1 MNNSLLAVKWVE
13 SFLHIDCMDISLEN
27 DVNSSK
33 PLFVV
38 LLLLL
43 ILISVLLLSDYQL
56 TAAEQTKNELSNKN
70 KTILELIAKENSC
83 QWGLIV
89 FVSILISAF
98 PIKIGCCFFNSSVIF
113 QFFCL
118 SHSNADSFFAEN
130 KYVLWISVQSSYRN
144 KKPLFKFFVSW
155 IRCYVAMY
163 LCVRA
168 CVYKSVFVFS
178 RSPSKSSILWRIS
191 YDFGK
196 KSIEKKPFK

>member
-1 MNNSLLAVKWVE
+1 MQLTILGNWCWLALYKLNLAKWCHCQLSAVSALRISDQWNRMNNSLLAVKWVE
-13 SFLHIDCMDISLEN
+13 SFLHIDCMDISLKN

-163 LCVRA
+163 
-168 CVYKSVFVFS
+168 
-178 RSPSKSSILWRIS
+178 
-191 YDFGK
+191 
-196 KSIEKKPFK
+196 